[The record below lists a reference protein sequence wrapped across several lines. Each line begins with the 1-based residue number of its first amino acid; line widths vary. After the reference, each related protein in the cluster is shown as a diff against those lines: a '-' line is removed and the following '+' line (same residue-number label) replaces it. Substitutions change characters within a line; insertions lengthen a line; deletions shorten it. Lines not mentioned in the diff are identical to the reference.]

1 MVFYRTFAS
10 HDYLFFVAALEDLVS
25 IIFPTTCSNKK
36 AHLPQ
41 TLGVKI
47 LGVAGSDSTNIP

>member
-36 AHLPQ
+36 VCEISFP
-41 TLGVKI
+41 KRI
-47 LGVAGSDSTNIP
+47 D